1 MYMAPYKWN
10 RWSPYRAVG
19 GEGYLKLKIE
29 GIQGR
34 RHMEKIIL
42 DVEEGR
48 GVSVERGVERTRY

>member
-1 MYMAPYKWN
+1 
-10 RWSPYRAVG
+10 
-19 GEGYLKLKIE
+19 LKLKIE